1 MELDTA
7 TKRRPAARRRSRTRR
22 MLDWVLAQAVFLL
35 LRSVRLLPADRAI
48 AFGGRLARLLSPFIP
63 ANRVGREN
71 LRRAFPEL
79 SKAERGRIL
88 SAAWD
93 NLGRTAV
100 EYLFLDRIFDV
111 APGDERLPERIE
123 VCGEELFHAIKESRR
138 PAIIFSAHLANWEL
152 LAVCAAVY
160 RLDLTVLFRP
170 PNNASIAERLN
181 EVRGAAMGPLVVSRV
196 GASFELGAA
205 LERGGQVGLLVD
217 QHYGRGTP
225 TSFFGLAALT
235 NPMLGIL
242 ARRFD
247 CPVYAARCIRL
258 PGGRFRLELTGPI
271 ELPRDR
277 SGAVDVAGAMQAV
290 TAIVE
295 GWVREHP
302 EQWLWLHRR
311 WRAEPARSTGVAS
324 PADS

>member
-7 TKRRPAARRRSRTRR
+7 AKPRPVARRRSRSRR

-35 LRSVRLLPADRAI
+35 LRPVRLLPADRAI
-48 AFGGRLARLLSPFIP
+48 ALGGRLARLLSPFIP
-63 ANRVGREN
+63 ANRVGRDN
-71 LRRAFPEL
+71 LRRALPEL

-88 SAAWD
+88 TAAWD

-111 APGDERLPERIE
+111 ASGEERLPERIE
-123 VCGEELFHAIKESRR
+123 VCGEDLFHIIRESPR

-160 RLDLTVLFRP
+160 KLDLTVLFRP
-170 PNNASIAERLN
+170 PNNAYIAERLN
-181 EVRGAAMGPLVVSRV
+181 DVRGAAMGPLVVSRV

-225 TSFFGLAALT
+225 TSFFGLPALT

-258 PGGRFRLELTGPI
+258 PRGRFRLELTGPI
-271 ELPRDR
+271 ELPRDG
-277 SGAVDVAGAMQAV
+277 SGAIDVAGAMQAV

-302 EQWLWLHRR
+302 EQWLWQHRR
-311 WRAEPARSTGVAS
+311 WRAEPARSTGETS
-324 PADS
+324 PGG